1 MAGPAGGAAG
11 EPPRLPLEQDQ
22 QQDQPEVAQPEVAEA
37 EAEEPEPAKPP
48 AKRARGRPKGSKDK
62 KPRKKPG
69 QLAAEKAE
77 KAAQKAQ
84 AQAQAVLEPDRQR
97 RGLGL
102 GSLRDAVR
110 QFAAERDWDQFHTPR
125 NLLLALVGEVGE
137 LSEIFQW
144 RGEVQQGLPD
154 FADEE
159 KERVGEEMADVLIY
173 LVRMADVSGIDLSQ
187 AVVAKLQKNTEVRA
201 GREAP
206 AASRRMRKRDGA
218 RRSGRKPNGGGAG
231 GD

>member
-1 MAGPAGGAAG
+1 MEDLRVLLGTCIWRSPQIPAPRAPCLR
-11 EPPRLPLEQDQ
+11 PPPT
-22 QQDQPEVAQPEVAEA
+22 
-37 EAEEPEPAKPP
+37 
-48 AKRARGRPKGSKDK
+48 
-62 KPRKKPG
+62 
-69 QLAAEKAE
+69 
-77 KAAQKAQ
+77 
-84 AQAQAVLEPDRQR
+84 
-97 RGLGL
+97 
-102 GSLRDAVR
+102 LRDRLV
-110 QFAAERDWDQFHTPR
+110 WDR
-125 NLLLALVGEVGE
+125 
-137 LSEIFQW
+137 SS
-144 RGEVQQGLPD
+144 RREVQQGLPD